1 MIEEEAF
8 AYRLLLNFNNFDTIL
23 LESVNVPIYLPVVY
37 REPVDESK
45 FLLALLRPFRRG
57 RLY

>member
-37 REPVDESK
+37 RVPVDEIK
-45 FLLALLRPFRRG
+45 FILALLGPSRRC